1 MVFLMGP
8 RGVGKSTVAKSLA
21 GDEVRY
27 LSDDKVLELL
37 NTHARERVWDQALV
51 EASSVVIECPCFLER
66 RPSAF
71 RALQDFIRARSGGG
85 RHTFVCE
92 AESGTPMEDL
102 MAAVHPG
109 YRATVVLRFPIG
121 RGRKRFAL
129 RVCHELGVS
138 MEYARDTEHIDPWT
152 YAAVREAIST
162 RS

>member
-1 MVFLMGP
+1 M
-8 RGVGKSTVAKSLA
+8 
-21 GDEVRY
+21 
-27 LSDDKVLELL
+27 
-37 NTHARERVWDQALV
+37 WDQALV
-51 EASSVVIECPCFLER
+51 EASGVVIECPVFGA
-66 RPSAF
+66 SAI
-71 RALQDFIRARSGGG
+71 RISALQIFIRARSGGG

-129 RVCHELGVS
+129 RVCDELGVS

-152 YAAVREAIST
+152 YAVVREAIST